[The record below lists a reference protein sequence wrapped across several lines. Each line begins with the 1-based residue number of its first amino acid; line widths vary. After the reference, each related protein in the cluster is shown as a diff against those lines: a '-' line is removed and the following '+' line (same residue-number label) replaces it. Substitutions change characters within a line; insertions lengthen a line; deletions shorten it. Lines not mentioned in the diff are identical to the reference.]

1 MIVYVSEAKCKKTVR
16 RFERRRSIMDSK
28 DGARDYV
35 GIRKGLGGQSLGEL
49 EAQILDI
56 VWDLKPPVS
65 TTQVFKV
72 MYPRRELSYSTIM
85 LTMAKLARKG
95 ILAQER
101 TGDKKT
107 DPFIYKPKITR
118 EQMGL
123 ALMNAVSKQVL
134 HKPLHEAIPALC
146 GTDGELNTKSIEK
159 LKKLVAQE
167 EARKG

>member
-1 MIVYVSEAKCKKTVR
+1 
-16 RFERRRSIMDSK
+16 MDSK

-35 GIRKGLGGQSLGEL
+35 GIRKGLAGQSLGEL

-56 VWDLKPPVS
+56 IWDLEPPVS
-65 TTQVFKV
+65 TTQVFKI

-95 ILAQER
+95 ILNQER

-107 DPFIYKPKITR
+107 DPFIYKPNITR
-118 EQMGL
+118 EQMGV

-134 HKPLHEAIPALC
+134 RKPLYEILPDLC
-146 GTDGELNTKSIEK
+146 GSDAKGMEK
-159 LKKLVAQE
+159 LKALVKAGE
-167 EARKG
+167 SLES

>member
-1 MIVYVSEAKCKKTVR
+1 
-16 RFERRRSIMDSK
+16 MDSK

-56 VWDLKPPVS
+56 IWDLEPPVS
-65 TTQVFKV
+65 TTQVFKI

-95 ILAQER
+95 ILTQKR

-107 DPFIYKPKITR
+107 DPFIYTAIMSR
-118 EQMGL
+118 EEMGMCL
-123 ALMNAVSKQVL
+123 LNEVSKQVL
-134 HKPLHEAIPALC
+134 RKPLHEAIPALC
-146 GTDGELNTKSIEK
+146 GTDGDISKADLTKLGKTIAK
-159 LKKLVAQE
+159 LSK
-167 EARKG
+167 